1 MLASQYSHGSYYT
14 KNKRPVK
21 NIEDFFY
28 ELQIMYLAY
37 WTVKAVWFLE
47 SELEADVLFVQIYL
61 IPKHVSRGSQL
72 SLRRPLQTR
81 RLRTTNNV
89 MV

>member
-1 MLASQYSHGSYYT
+1 MLAIQYSHGSYYT

-21 NIEDFFY
+21 NIEYFFY

-37 WTVKAVWFLE
+37 QTVKAVWFLE
-47 SELEADVLFVQIYL
+47 SELEADVLICPTLFNSKAWL
-61 IPKHVSRGSQL
+61 ITKLTPIA
-72 SLRRPLQTR
+72 
-81 RLRTTNNV
+81 TNAEVTDKKNV